1 MIKPSKD
8 YLYVFK
14 FPKFIT
20 TWRLKD
26 ELPNGNFV
34 FFTST
39 GGVTKETTPKR
50 FEYICRYCLISKIKL
65 ESLNLNSVYGKRTS
79 EYITV
84 KVETPVKTTT
94 VTLYPKEKKEYTKQ
108 DLDELLDLVADSD
121 FEF

>member
-14 FPKFIT
+14 FPKFVT
-20 TWRLKD
+20 TWRLKA
-26 ELPNGNFV
+26 ELPNDNFI
-34 FFTST
+34 FFTSS
-39 GGVTKETTPKR
+39 GCKTKETTLEK
-50 FEYICRYCLISKIKL
+50 FNYYCRYFLISKIKL
-65 ESLNLNSVYGKRTS
+65 ESLSLDSAYGKSTS
-79 EYITV
+79 EYISV

-108 DLDELLDLVADSD
+108 ELDELLDLVADSD